1 MKKRKIKTVRLL
13 IVVLI
18 LISLISI
25 LVLSAKYF
33 INNDGYSFDCKSLN
47 INEINYDDY
56 EEFDFS
62 LYSKSYLLMR
72 LNDFKVLYGKN
83 IDDIF
88 YPASLTKVLTLDT
101 VVSEFDDYDDTSNF
115 SYDDYVEL
123 INENAS
129 LAYLE
134 NDKDYSIED
143 LLYGLILPSGAD
155 AGKAIDNYFN
165 SHDLD
170 LVEQMNKKVKSL
182 GLTNSHF
189 TNYAGLHDDEL
200 YTSLNDYSKI
210 VIDTLLNDS
219 AKKVLKTFDYYLED
233 GTHLYSTLRTLERD
247 DEIITYGGKTG
258 FTDEAGENILILYK
272 YKNRSYM
279 LILANAPGN
288 PYAGE
293 RYHFDDVNKIFNN
306 LYN

>member
-1 MKKRKIKTVRLL
+1 MKKRKIKTIRLL

-18 LISLISI
+18 PISLISI

-33 INNDGYSFDCKSLN
+33 INNDDYSFDYKSLN

-101 VVSEFDDYDDTSNF
+101 VVSEFDDYDDVSSF
-115 SYDDYVEL
+115 SYDDYVRL

-129 LAYLE
+129 LAYL
-134 NDKDYSIED
+134 DSDTDYSIEE

-155 AGKAIDNYFN
+155 AGAALDNYFN
-165 SHDLD
+165 THDLD

-200 YTSLNDYSKI
+200 YTSLNDYSQI
-210 VIDTLLNDS
+210 VLDTLLNDC

-233 GTHLYSTLRTLERD
+233 GTHLYSTLRVLERD

-288 PYAGE
+288 PYIGQ